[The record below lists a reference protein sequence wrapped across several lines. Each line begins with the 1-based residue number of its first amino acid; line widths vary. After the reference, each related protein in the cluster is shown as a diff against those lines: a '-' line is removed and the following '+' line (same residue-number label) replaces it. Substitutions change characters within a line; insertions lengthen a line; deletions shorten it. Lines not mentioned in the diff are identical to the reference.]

1 MGEEERREGVL
12 GGEERGEGGTLPGE
26 SARNSLALPRS
37 ENLGNCLDIERL
49 EQKRSYL

>member
-26 SARNSLALPRS
+26 SARNSPTLPRS
-37 ENLGNCLDIERL
+37 ENLGSCLDSERL

>member
-1 MGEEERREGVL
+1 MGEEESGEGVL

-26 SARNSLALPRS
+26 SARNSPTLPRS
-37 ENLGNCLDIERL
+37 ENLGNLFDSERL